1 MSPVATQRC
10 GPAPDARVVLNR
22 LYLDQQ
28 LHDQLQALAE
38 ENERS
43 INGQI
48 VFALRRWLEQA
59 ENAAS

>member
-1 MSPVATQRC
+1 MATQRC
-10 GPAPDARVVLNR
+10 GPAPDARVVLQR
-22 LYLDQQ
+22 LYLDRQ

-43 INGQI
+43 LNGQI

-59 ENAAS
+59 GTTAS